1 MLSGICLEN
10 TLPALP
16 IVTVRHLAQV
26 LRFMDCYLPAYK
38 LYTPELYAQGPTTAR
53 PGHVLAV
60 TVDRDRNPT
69 SIAER

>member
-1 MLSGICLEN
+1 M
-10 TLPALP
+10 AQ
-16 IVTVRHLAQV
+16 HLAQV

-69 SIAER
+69 SIVER